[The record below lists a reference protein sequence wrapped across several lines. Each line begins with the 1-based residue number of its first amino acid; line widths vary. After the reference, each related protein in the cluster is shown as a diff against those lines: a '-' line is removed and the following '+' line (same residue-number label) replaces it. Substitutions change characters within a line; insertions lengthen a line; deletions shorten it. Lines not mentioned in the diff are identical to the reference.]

1 MMGMDSVYLRVPAK
15 PEYMLVIRLTTS
27 AVASRA
33 GFDVDEIEDIKM
45 AVSEAGTFVMNQDRG
60 VDWLELTFKVD
71 KEEGIWIDIFA
82 SESHHP
88 SEPFSGGEQSELS
101 FYIMESLMDGVEK
114 AMDNGLLRG
123 IKMYKK
129 FGG

>member
-1 MMGMDSVYLRVPAK
+1 MTMDSVYLKVPAK

-33 GFDVDEIEDIKM
+33 GFDVDEIEDIKL
-45 AVSEAGTFVMNQDRG
+45 AVSEAGTFMMNEDKG
-60 VDWLELTFKVD
+60 VEWLELTFKVD

-82 SESHHP
+82 SEAVD
-88 SEPFSGGEQSELS
+88 EAVLFSKNEQTELS

-114 AMDNGLLRG
+114 AIDNGFLRG

>member
-1 MMGMDSVYLRVPAK
+1 MGMDSVYLRVPAK

-88 SEPFSGGEQSELS
+88 SALFSGGEQSELS

-114 AMDNGLLRG
+114 AIDNGFLRG

>member
-1 MMGMDSVYLRVPAK
+1 MMSMDSVYLRVPAK

-33 GFDVDEIEDIKM
+33 GFDVDEIEDIKL
-45 AVSEAGTFVMNQDRG
+45 AVSEAGTFMMNHDKG
-60 VDWLELTFKVD
+60 VEWLELEFKVD

-82 SESHHP
+82 SEAAHKDVL
-88 SEPFSGGEQSELS
+88 FSNNEQSELS

-114 AMDNGLLRG
+114 AIDNGFLRG

>member
-1 MMGMDSVYLRVPAK
+1 MSMNSVYLKVPAK

-45 AVSEAGTFVMNQDRG
+45 AVSEAGTFVMNQDKG
-60 VDWLELTFKVD
+60 VEWLELTFKVD
-71 KEEGIWIDIFA
+71 KEEGMWIDIFA
-82 SESHHP
+82 SESVHQ
-88 SEPFSGGEQSELS
+88 EALFSNREQSELS
-101 FYIMESLMDGVEK
+101 FYIMESIMDQVEK
-114 AMDNGLLRG
+114 AIDNGFLRG

>member
-1 MMGMDSVYLRVPAK
+1 MMSKDSVYLKVPAK

-45 AVSEAGTFVMNQDRG
+45 AVSEAGTFVMNQDNG
-60 VDWLELTFKVD
+60 VEWLELTFKVD
-71 KEEGIWIDIFA
+71 KEEGMWIDVFA
-82 SESHHP
+82 SEQAQHGLPLSG
-88 SEPFSGGEQSELS
+88 SEQLELS

-114 AMDNGLLRG
+114 ISDNGFLMG